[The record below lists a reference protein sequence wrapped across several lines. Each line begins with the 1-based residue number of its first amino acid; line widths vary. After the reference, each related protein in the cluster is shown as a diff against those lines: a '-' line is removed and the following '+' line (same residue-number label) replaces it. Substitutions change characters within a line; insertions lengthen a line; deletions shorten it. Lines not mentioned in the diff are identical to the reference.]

1 MSHPKSSACPGDFA
15 LVAVR
20 PTVTGARRRTL
31 SPTIMP
37 SVPFGAIKALQA
49 RTGADRATCKKALEE
64 NGCDEDAAAAA
75 IGEHTSVAA
84 ASSSKP
90 SEAQAQLDSWA
101 AQEQAASV
109 SIVRQQAG
117 DGETFPMVGDMC
129 TMHYEGTLQSDGTV
143 FDSSIKRNKPF
154 RFKVGVADVIRGW
167 DVGVMKMSLGEKAVL
182 LIGPDYACTHPL
194 TCMYCRVIHTLHAWV
209 RVTSCLRRWRLGGW
223 SHPAQC
229 APQVRS
235 RAAAHRASG
244 AARWRGQVWTGQ
256 GGEATGRQAFRR
268 GRNGGGVGR
277 STKLGPEIDT
287 ELHRIEL
294 LHQGRVRGVE
304 GEFGLK
310 VLWTAPACRKKPRS
324 CAVPNC
330 RRWSGSSSCGASSL
344 PTTHI
349 LIWNGSYDRFIQ

>member
-1 MSHPKSSACPGDFA
+1 
-15 LVAVR
+15 
-20 PTVTGARRRTL
+20 
-31 SPTIMP
+31 MP

-194 TCMYCRVIHTLHAWV
+194 TCMYCRVIHTLHLGYVSPPACADGASGV
-209 RVTSCLRRWRLGGW
+209 GPIPPNAHLKFEVELLRIERRVQRDGAVKCGLDKEVKQPEDRPSEEAGT
-223 SHPAQC
+223 
-229 APQVRS
+229 
-235 RAAAHRASG
+235 AAASG
-244 AARWRGQVWTGQ
+244 AVQSLVRRLIPSFIESSFSTKVEYEAWRG
-256 GGEATGRQAFRR
+256 
-268 GRNGGGVGR
+268 
-277 STKLGPEIDT
+277 
-287 ELHRIEL
+287 
-294 LHQGRVRGVE
+294 
-304 GEFGLK
+304 
-310 VLWTAPACRKKPRS
+310 
-324 CAVPNC
+324 
-330 RRWSGSSSCGASSL
+330 SL
-344 PTTHI
+344 A
-349 LIWNGSYDRFIQ
+349 

>member
-1 MSHPKSSACPGDFA
+1 
-15 LVAVR
+15 
-20 PTVTGARRRTL
+20 
-31 SPTIMP
+31 MP

-194 TCMYCRVIHTLHAWV
+194 TCMYCRVIHTLH
-209 RVTSCLRRWRLGGW
+209 LGTC
-223 SHPAQC
+223 HLLLAQM
-229 APQVRS
+229 APRGLVPS
-235 RAAAHRASG
+235 RPMR
-244 AARWRGQVWTGQ
+244 T
-256 GGEATGRQAFRR
+256 
-268 GRNGGGVGR
+268 
-277 STKLGPEIDT
+277 
-287 ELHRIEL
+287 
-294 LHQGRVRGVE
+294 
-304 GEFGLK
+304 
-310 VLWTAPACRKKPRS
+310 
-324 CAVPNC
+324 
-330 RRWSGSSSCGASSL
+330 SSSKSSCCASSVGCSAMARSSVDW
-344 PTTHI
+344 T
-349 LIWNGSYDRFIQ
+349 RR